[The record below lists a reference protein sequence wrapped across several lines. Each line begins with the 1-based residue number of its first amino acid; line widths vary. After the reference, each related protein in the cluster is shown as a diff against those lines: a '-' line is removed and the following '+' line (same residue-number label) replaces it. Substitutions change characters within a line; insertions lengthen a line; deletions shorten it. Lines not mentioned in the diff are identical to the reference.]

1 MVPRLGGLALTS
13 AARLQSR
20 TWWRQSAATE
30 PWDMGYRSLGLPPPP
45 SLGRDK
51 FGASNIASKSHNVPS
66 FFHLLHDELHRW
78 PAAPRQP
85 LGSLDRRADSQ
96 PSRSQ
101 QILPARGR
109 LHPSGSALDVICNSA
124 FKGFVAEAHCLLS
137 RSRKIIVEL
146 NSQEQLGRKQ
156 EKKFPTLNVKGHL
169 KASRFQGF

>member
-1 MVPRLGGLALTS
+1 MLATS
-13 AARLQSR
+13 
-20 TWWRQSAATE
+20 
-30 PWDMGYRSLGLPPPP
+30 PPNPTMFHP
-45 SLGRDK
+45 
-51 FGASNIASKSHNVPS
+51 FFICCMTS
-66 FFHLLHDELHRW
+66 FT
-78 PAAPRQP
+78 AGRQP

-169 KASRFQGF
+169 KASRFQDFLKHLNPLARPCGCTVFHSTGLIQCKTRN